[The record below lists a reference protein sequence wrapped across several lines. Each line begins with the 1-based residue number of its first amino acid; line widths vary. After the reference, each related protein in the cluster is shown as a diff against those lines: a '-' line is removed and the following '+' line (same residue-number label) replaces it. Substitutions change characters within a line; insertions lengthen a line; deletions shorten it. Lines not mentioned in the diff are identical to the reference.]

1 MKTFDYLLIA
11 AFIVIITLL
20 TNGCSVTFRPD
31 GSRTYR
37 PDARTL
43 SELLQSAARAYVV
56 TEK

>member
-1 MKTFDYLLIA
+1 MNPHTLAALISVILLS
-11 AFIVIITLL
+11 
-20 TNGCSVTFRPD
+20 GCSVTFRPD

-56 TEK
+56 ADK